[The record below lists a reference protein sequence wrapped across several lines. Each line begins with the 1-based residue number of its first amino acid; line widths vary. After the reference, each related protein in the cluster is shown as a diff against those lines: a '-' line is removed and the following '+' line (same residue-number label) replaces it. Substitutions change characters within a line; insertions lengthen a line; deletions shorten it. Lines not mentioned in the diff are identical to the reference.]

1 MSDIIKLLPDSVANQ
16 IAAGEVIQRPASVIK
31 ELVENAI
38 DAGATSIEI
47 VLKDAGRT
55 LIQVIDN
62 GSGMSETDARLAFER
77 HATSKIRNA
86 GDLFALHTMGF
97 RGEALASI
105 AAIAQVELRTRMK
118 DASMGTHLCIN
129 ASQCESQEPDYCPS
143 GCNFMIK
150 NIFFNVPARR
160 KFLKSNQ
167 VELSNIVR
175 EFEKLALVNYTTE
188 FKLSNN
194 GNMMYQLMG
203 GDSFKQRIVSIFS
216 KSLSQQLIPIEA
228 ETSVVK
234 IYGFVSRPENARKRN
249 YLQYLFVNG
258 RHMRHPY
265 FHKAIIQC
273 FDQLIPADSQ
283 PNYFLHFSVDPETI
297 DVNIHPTKS
306 EIKFENEQVIWQILF
321 AAVKET
327 LGKFSAVP
335 TIEFD
340 TEGDIEIPVGNT
352 EDVEMPKIEFDP
364 NYNPFAPQSAS
375 APQQQPTTQRRAS
388 AIGGDG
394 FQTQRRV
401 VDSQLNNWDKLYQNF
416 EKKRS
421 DSLEHVV
428 AASALNQM
436 PSTEESHQ
444 TSAFQ
449 QEKVKFTPSSCTQ
462 LRNKYILV
470 PGTNGIMLIDQH
482 RAHIRVL
489 FDSLINAVESK
500 KIESQKVLF
509 QEVIKLSTAQ
519 NLILDEVKPEME
531 KMGFEISFLG
541 DCSWAVNAFPACL
554 KNPDVKEMI
563 LDVADSAIN
572 GGVSL
577 SKRISEHIALS
588 SARAAAV
595 RYGDRLTPDAMEALV
610 ADLFRSKEANYTPDG
625 KKIICTVT
633 FDDINKMFS

>member
-1 MSDIIKLLPDSVANQ
+1 M
-16 IAAGEVIQRPASVIK
+16 
-31 ELVENAI
+31 
-38 DAGATSIEI
+38 
-47 VLKDAGRT
+47 
-55 LIQVIDN
+55 
-62 GSGMSETDARLAFER
+62 
-77 HATSKIRNA
+77 
-86 GDLFALHTMGF
+86 
-97 RGEALASI
+97 
-105 AAIAQVELRTRMK
+105 
-118 DASMGTHLCIN
+118 
-129 ASQCESQEPDYCPS
+129 
-143 GCNFMIK
+143 
-150 NIFFNVPARR
+150 
-160 KFLKSNQ
+160 
-167 VELSNIVR
+167 
-175 EFEKLALVNYTTE
+175 
-188 FKLSNN
+188 
-194 GNMMYQLMG
+194 
-203 GDSFKQRIVSIFS
+203 
-216 KSLSQQLIPIEA
+216 
-228 ETSVVK
+228 
-234 IYGFVSRPENARKRN
+234 PE
-249 YLQYLFVNG
+249 
-258 RHMRHPY
+258 
-265 FHKAIIQC
+265 
-273 FDQLIPADSQ
+273 
-283 PNYFLHFSVDPETI
+283 
-297 DVNIHPTKS
+297 
-306 EIKFENEQVIWQILF
+306 
-321 AAVKET
+321 
-327 LGKFSAVP
+327 
-335 TIEFD
+335 
-340 TEGDIEIPVGNT
+340 
-352 EDVEMPKIEFDP
+352 IEFDP
-364 NYNPFAPQSAS
+364 NYNPFVPQSAS

-470 PGTNGIMLIDQH
+470 PGANGIMLIDQH

-519 NLILDEVKPEME
+519 NFILDEVKPEME